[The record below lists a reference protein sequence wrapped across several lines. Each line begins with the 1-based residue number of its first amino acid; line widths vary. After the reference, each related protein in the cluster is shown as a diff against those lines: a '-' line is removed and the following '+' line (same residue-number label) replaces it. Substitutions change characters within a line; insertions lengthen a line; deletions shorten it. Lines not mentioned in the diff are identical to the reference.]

1 MTRIRGAWSIVGAA
15 ALAITL
21 GPVARTDAEAQA
33 PRPVQKVALKSAFT
47 TTSATMAPLWAA
59 KEGGFFDEEGLDVT
73 LTRIQAGPPILGAI
87 QVREVPIAFV
97 GAQQIVHANL
107 KGATF
112 IIVAG
117 FYDTLAQSIYA
128 HQSIERPEQL
138 RGKAIGVTNFGAIT
152 HVAGKEG
159 VKHLGLEGQVTFLA
173 TGGPPETLTAMQF
186 GKLHAGVFSPPDT
199 FRAREMGFRELL
211 NLTKI
216 GVKSQT
222 AAIVTTREW
231 AREKPELVERYI
243 RAAIKGT
250 HRLKNDKEFGM
261 KAIAKYTR
269 QSDPKLLEETY
280 DFYKDHWLKDGL
292 PSLDAIQKNIENAA
306 AETPEAKSAKPEQF
320 VDMTFI
326 NKIKQSGLQKQ
337 LWGKES
343 DSGTGCRSSSRHR
356 RTLRRRRTR
365 A

>member
-1 MTRIRGAWSIVGAA
+1 MVRLRGAWSIVGAV
-15 ALAITL
+15 ALCVTPGL
-21 GPVARTDAEAQA
+21 GTRVSVEAQT
-33 PRPVQKVALKSAFT
+33 PKPVQKVALKSAYT

-87 QVREVPIAFV
+87 LAREVPIAFV

-117 FYDTLAQSIYA
+117 FYDTLAQSIYV
-128 HQSIERPEQL
+128 HPSIERPEQL

-173 TGGPPETLTAMQF
+173 TGGPPETLVAMQF
-186 GKLHAGVFSPPDT
+186 GKLHGGVLSPPDT
-199 FRAREMGFRELL
+199 LKAREMGFRELL

-243 RAAIKGT
+243 RAAIKGA
-250 HRLKNDKEFGM
+250 HRLKKDKDFGM

-269 QSDPKLLEETY
+269 QSDQKLLEETY
-280 DFYKDHWLKDGL
+280 DFYKDWWLKDGL
-292 PSLDAIQKNIENAA
+292 PSLEAIQKNIENAA
-306 AETPEAKSAKPEQF
+306 ADTPEAKSAKPEQF
-320 VDMTFI
+320 VDMAFI
-326 NKIKQSGLQKQ
+326 NKIRGSGLLKQ
-337 LWGKES
+337 LWGK
-343 DSGTGCRSSSRHR
+343 
-356 RTLRRRRTR
+356 
-365 A
+365 